1 MPTLRLAS
9 LPPPPQGNS
18 IVEPGHGTAC
28 MNMVR
33 HAVAKLGAIAG
44 DQTKSTG
51 QDWLQTN
58 RCQRCHGVGE
68 LICTNCKG
76 SGLRFKSGPDDVC
89 ELPLPDT

>member
-1 MPTLRLAS
+1 
-9 LPPPPQGNS
+9 
-18 IVEPGHGTAC
+18 

-58 RCQRCHGVGE
+58 RCRRCHGVGE

-89 ELPLPDT
+89 ELPLPEN